1 MIRFQKVNFFLLIF
15 LIGYWSLVISITIF
29 LARFGVAML
38 FFLTS
43 SNSLYFDWFV
53 ECISAAKKG
62 VSAGAILGMGIWI
75 KARLEK
81 KKSKKSDN

>member
-1 MIRFQKVNFFLLIF
+1 MIRFQKINFFLLIF

-43 SNSLYFDWFV
+43 SNPLYFDWFV
-53 ECISAAKKG
+53 ECISAVKKG

-81 KKSKKSDN
+81 KKSKESDN